1 MPEIIF
7 ITGANRGIGL
17 GVTRHLLNAGHT
29 VVASCRQP
37 EEAVALREMEKASGE
52 RLILLRL
59 DVIDEDSALEAV
71 ARIEDRVDR
80 VDRVDVLFN
89 NAGVS
94 PGWNKGGLEELDLT
108 KFLPTLETNIM
119 GPVVVARACLPLL
132 RRAKAPRIVN
142 VSSGAGSLSRAP
154 SGMHM
159 AYAVSKA
166 GLNMVTR
173 MMAKQLGPEGI
184 TVVSLQPGWIKTDM
198 GGPEA
203 DLEVDEA
210 TSEIAAML
218 GGITSEDNGDFL
230 DRFGNHSDYAW

>member
-17 GVTRHLLNAGHT
+17 GVTKHLLDAGHT
-29 VVASCRQP
+29 VIASCRQP
-37 EEAVALREMEKASGE
+37 DKAVALREMEKTSGE

-59 DVIDEDSALEAV
+59 DVINEDSALEAV
-71 ARIEDRVDR
+71 AQIEDRVDR
-80 VDRVDVLFN
+80 IDVLFS

-94 PGWNKGGLEELDLT
+94 PGWNKSSLEELDLT
-108 KFLPTLETNIM
+108 QFLPTLETNIV
-119 GPVVVARACLPLL
+119 GPVIVARACLSLL
-132 RRAKAPRIVN
+132 QRAKSPRVVN
-142 VSSGAGSLSRAP
+142 VSSGAGSLSKAP

-203 DLEVDEA
+203 DLEVEDA

-218 GGITSEDNGDFL
+218 GGISAEDNGDFL
-230 DRFGNHSDYAW
+230 DRFGKPSDYAW

>member
-80 VDRVDVLFN
+80 IDVLFS

-108 KFLPTLETNIM
+108 RFLPTLETNIV
-119 GPVVVARACLPLL
+119 GPVIVARVCLPLL
-132 RRAKAPRIVN
+132 RRAKFPRIVN
-142 VSSGAGSLSRAP
+142 VSSGAGSLSKAP

-173 MMAKQLGPEGI
+173 MMAKQLGQEGF

-203 DLEVDEA
+203 DLEVDDA

-218 GGITSEDNGDFL
+218 GGISAEDNGEFL

>member
-17 GVTRHLLNAGHT
+17 GVAKHLLNAGHT
-29 VVASCRQP
+29 VIASCRQP
-37 EEAVALREMEKASGE
+37 DKAVSLREMEKSSRE

-59 DVIDEDSALEAV
+59 DVIDEDSAQEAV
-71 ARIEDRVDR
+71 AGIEDRVDR
-80 VDRVDVLFN
+80 IDVLFN

-108 KFLPTLETNIM
+108 QFLPTLETNIV
-119 GPVVVARACLPLL
+119 GPFIVARACLPLL
-132 RRAKAPRIVN
+132 RRAKFPRIVN
-142 VSSGAGSLSRAP
+142 VSSGAASLSKAP

-159 AYAVSKA
+159 AYPVSKA

-173 MMAKQLGPEGI
+173 MMAKQLGPDGF

-198 GGPEA
+198 GGPDA
-203 DLEVDEA
+203 DLEVDDA

-218 GGITSEDNGDFL
+218 GGLKAEDNGDFL

>member
-17 GVTRHLLNAGHT
+17 GVTKHLLNAGHT

-37 EEAVALREMEKASGE
+37 EEAVTLREMKKSSGE

-80 VDRVDVLFN
+80 IDVLFN

-94 PGWNKGGLEELDLT
+94 PGWNKGGLEKLDLT
-108 KFLPTLETNIM
+108 RFLPTLETNIV
-119 GPVVVARACLPLL
+119 GPVVVARVCLPLL
-132 RRAKAPRIVN
+132 RRAESPRIVN
-142 VSSGAGSLSRAP
+142 VSSGAGSLSKAP

-159 AYAVSKA
+159 AYPVSKA

-173 MMAKQLGPEGI
+173 MMAKQLGPEGF

-203 DLEVDEA
+203 DLEVDDA
-210 TSEIAAML
+210 ASEIAAML
-218 GGITSEDNGDFL
+218 GGISAEDNGDFL
-230 DRFGNHSDYAW
+230 DRFGKHSDYAW

>member
-17 GVTRHLLNAGHT
+17 GVTHHLLDAGHT
-29 VVASCRQP
+29 VVASCRKP

-80 VDRVDVLFN
+80 VDVLFN

-108 KFLPTLETNIM
+108 RFLPTLETNIV
-119 GPVVVARACLPLL
+119 GPVIVARVCLPLL
-132 RRAKAPRIVN
+132 RRAKFPRIVN
-142 VSSGAGSLSRAP
+142 VSSGAGSLSKAP

-173 MMAKQLGPEGI
+173 MMAKQLGQEGF

-203 DLEVDEA
+203 DLEVDDA

-218 GGITSEDNGDFL
+218 GGISAEDNGEFL

>member
-17 GVTRHLLNAGHT
+17 GVTQHLIDAGHT
-29 VVASCRQP
+29 VIASCRQP
-37 EEAVALREMEKASGE
+37 DEAVALREMQKASGE
-52 RLILLRL
+52 QLILLRL

-71 ARIEDRVDR
+71 AGIGDRVDR
-80 VDRVDVLFN
+80 IDVLFN

-94 PGWNKGGLEELDLT
+94 PGWDGAVLEELDLT
-108 KFLPTLETNIM
+108 QFLPTLETNIV
-119 GPVVVARACLPLL
+119 GSVIVARACLPLL
-132 RRAKAPRIVN
+132 RRAKSPRVVN
-142 VSSGAGSLSRAP
+142 VSSGAASLSKAP
-154 SGMHM
+154 SRMHM

-203 DLEVDEA
+203 DLEVDDA
-210 TSEIAAML
+210 TSDIAAML
-218 GGITSEDNGDFL
+218 GRITAKDNGDFL
-230 DRFGNHSDYAW
+230 DRFGKRSDYAW

>member
-17 GVTRHLLNAGHT
+17 GVTKHLLDAGHT
-29 VVASCRQP
+29 VIASCRQP
-37 EEAVALREMEKASGE
+37 DKAVELREMEKTSGR
-52 RLILLRL
+52 RLIPLRL
-59 DVIDEDSALEAV
+59 DVIDEDSAQEAV
-71 ARIEDRVDR
+71 ACIENRVDR
-80 VDRVDVLFN
+80 IDVLFN

-108 KFLPTLETNIM
+108 RFLPTLETNIV
-119 GPVVVARACLPLL
+119 GPVIVARACLPLL
-132 RRAKAPRIVN
+132 RRGKSPRIVN
-142 VSSGAGSLSRAP
+142 VSSGAGSLSKAP

-198 GGPEA
+198 GGQDA
-203 DLEVDEA
+203 DLDADEA
-210 TSEIAAML
+210 TGEIAAML
-218 GGITSEDNGDFL
+218 GGITAEDNGEFL
-230 DRFGNHSDYAW
+230 DRFGKHSAYAW

>member
-119 GPVVVARACLPLL
+119 WDRSSWPAPVYHCCGGP
-132 RRAKAPRIVN
+132 RRP
-142 VSSGAGSLSRAP
+142 VSS
-154 SGMHM
+154 M
-159 AYAVSKA
+159 
-166 GLNMVTR
+166 
-173 MMAKQLGPEGI
+173 
-184 TVVSLQPGWIKTDM
+184 SLQAPVPC
-198 GGPEA
+198 PERPRECIWLMRSA
-203 DLEVDEA
+203 RR
-210 TSEIAAML
+210 
-218 GGITSEDNGDFL
+218 G
-230 DRFGNHSDYAW
+230 

>member
-17 GVTRHLLNAGHT
+17 GVTKHLLDAGHT
-29 VVASCRQP
+29 VIASCRQP
-37 EEAVALREMEKASGE
+37 DKAAELREMEKTHGE

-59 DVIDEDSALEAV
+59 NVFDEDSALEAMAQV
-71 ARIEDRVDR
+71 EDRVER
-80 VDRVDVLFN
+80 IDVLFS

-94 PGWNKGGLEELDLT
+94 PGRGKTGLEELDLT
-108 KFLPTLETNIM
+108 QFLPTLETNIV
-119 GPVVVARACLPLL
+119 GPVIVARACLPLL
-132 RRAKAPRIVN
+132 RRAKSPRVVN
-142 VSSGAGSLSRAP
+142 VSSGAASLSKAP

-198 GGPEA
+198 GGPDA
-203 DLEVDEA
+203 DLEVDDA

-218 GGITSEDNGDFL
+218 GGITAEDNGDFL
-230 DRFGNHSDYAW
+230 DRFGKHSDYAW